1 MIEFYSHLFK
11 QTTECLLYFT
21 KFFLQNLTDA
31 NEEYQ
36 KQIQNMR
43 AEIEDAV
50 GQYEKFAGDNDKLN
64 VRGHKKFILTNPYI
78 KP

>member
-1 MIEFYSHLFK
+1 M
-11 QTTECLLYFT
+11 
-21 KFFLQNLTDA
+21 TDA